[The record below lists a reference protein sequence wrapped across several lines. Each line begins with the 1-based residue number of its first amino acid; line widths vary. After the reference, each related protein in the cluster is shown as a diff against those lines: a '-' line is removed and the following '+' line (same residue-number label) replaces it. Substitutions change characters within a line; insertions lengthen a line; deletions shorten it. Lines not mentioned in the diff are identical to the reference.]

1 MKKKKKKKI
10 GMQRKEREM
19 RRAEDPN
26 TQRDWEREREI
37 TKMATFFKGKRR
49 ETRNSSLFS
58 ETQKSKPYPSPK
70 IKIQNLDVKEVSD

>member
-1 MKKKKKKKI
+1 
-10 GMQRKEREM
+10 MQRKEREM
-19 RRAEDPN
+19 RRAEDPS

-37 TKMATFFKGKRR
+37 PTTVTFFKGKRR
-49 ETRNSSLFS
+49 ETRNSFLFS